1 MSTTEEIKE
10 IIVQVLEVESD
21 RNIDSEESLKKIGL
35 NSITLVNIVLEM
47 EKKFGI
53 EILDEDLVGTN
64 FRTIADIERLLKKY
78 VK

>member
-21 RNIDSEESLKKIGL
+21 KNIDSEESLKKIGL

-53 EILDEDLVGTN
+53 EILDEDLVGSN

>member
-1 MSTTEEIKE
+1 MSTAEEIKE

-53 EILDEDLVGTN
+53 EILDEDLVGSN

>member
-53 EILDEDLVGTN
+53 EILDEDLVGSN